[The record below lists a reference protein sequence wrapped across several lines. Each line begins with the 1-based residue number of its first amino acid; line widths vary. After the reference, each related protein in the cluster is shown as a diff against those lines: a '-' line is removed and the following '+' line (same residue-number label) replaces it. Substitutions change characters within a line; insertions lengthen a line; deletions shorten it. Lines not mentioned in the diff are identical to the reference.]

1 MDINAL
7 NKMLISGQD
16 NLLLRFAL
24 AQALFKQDQF
34 EDAIPHLEQALEHDS
49 THTASLKLLGKAFA
63 ACDKKEKAMEIYREG
78 IEIAEDKGDIQAA
91 KEMRVF
97 LKRLMK
103 NSSSP
108 ADS

>member
-1 MDINAL
+1 ML
-7 NKMLISGQD
+7 NSGQD

-34 EDAIPHLEQALEHDS
+34 EDAIPHLEQALQHDS
-49 THTASLKLLGKAFA
+49 THTASLKLLGKAYA
-63 ACDKKEKAMEIYREG
+63 ACGKKEKALQTYRKG
-78 IEIAEDKGDIQAA
+78 IEIAEEKGDIQAA

-103 NSSSP
+103 NSSSS
-108 ADS
+108 ADT